1 MGIVRLLIV
10 GLLAGCA
17 SAPPQVVHVTWVKV
31 PGLSGIAA
39 HKNLDSCVILT
50 NDGWV
55 RYDEFGAALRK
66 CLGD

>member
-17 SAPPQVVHVTWVKV
+17 SGSQVVHVTWVKV
-31 PGLSGIAA
+31 PGLSGIDA
-39 HKNLDSCVILT
+39 HRNDDSCVILT

-66 CLGD
+66 CLED